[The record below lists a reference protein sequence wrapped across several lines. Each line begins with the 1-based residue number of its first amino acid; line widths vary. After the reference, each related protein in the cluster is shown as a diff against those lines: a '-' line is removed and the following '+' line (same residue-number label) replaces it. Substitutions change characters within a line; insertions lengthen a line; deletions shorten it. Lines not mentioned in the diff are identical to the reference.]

1 MSVHVASDESLFLV
15 QDLLLGSL
23 SQVNEE
29 VLISADHF
37 NCTSQYGFDSQ
48 GSARIEILNDFSV
61 AVADD
66 EKILL
71 HGLVENVNEQRGSL
85 TFFCQIEWRTGIN
98 TKKFLDKNRECLQS
112 LVVDFTKDSKGFFS
126 SAFSLTFK
134 NQKDGQTIGH
144 GTGYLIFENSKISV
158 Q

>member
-1 MSVHVASDESLFLV
+1 MSIHVISNESLFLV

-23 SQVNEE
+23 SQVDEG

-37 NCTSQYGFDSQ
+37 NCTSQYGFDSE
-48 GSARIEILNDFSV
+48 GSARIEILNDSSV

-71 HGLVENVNEQRGSL
+71 YGLVENVNEQRGSL
-85 TFFCQIEWRTGIN
+85 TFFCQIQWVTSIN
-98 TKKFLDKNRECLQS
+98 TRKFSDRNRECLRS
-112 LVVDFTKDSKGFFS
+112 LVFDFTNDSNGFFS
-126 SAFSLTFK
+126 SAFALTFQ
-134 NQKDGQTIGH
+134 NQKNSQVIGH
-144 GTGYLIFENSKISV
+144 GTGYLIFENSKISI